1 VAGEPLISIVDD
13 DQAMR
18 SALVRLIRSLGFITR
33 SFASAEE
40 FIEADIMPDCSCVVT
55 DIQMPGMS
63 GIHLTN
69 LIAERQPKVPVIL
82 ITARTEPG
90 LKEYALASGAVAF
103 FRKPVDTT
111 AFVECLKKIAMR
123 A

>member
-1 VAGEPLISIVDD
+1 MAGEPLISIIDD

-18 SALVRLIRSLGFITR
+18 SALVRLIRSVGYIAR
-33 SFASAEE
+33 GFASAEE
-40 FIEADIMPDCSCVVT
+40 FIEAGIMPHCSCVVT
-55 DIQMPGMS
+55 DIQMPGMN
-63 GIHLTN
+63 GILLTK

-82 ITARTEPG
+82 VTAHTEPG
-90 LKEYALASGAVAF
+90 LKERALASGAAAF
-103 FRKPVDTT
+103 FRKPLDTT